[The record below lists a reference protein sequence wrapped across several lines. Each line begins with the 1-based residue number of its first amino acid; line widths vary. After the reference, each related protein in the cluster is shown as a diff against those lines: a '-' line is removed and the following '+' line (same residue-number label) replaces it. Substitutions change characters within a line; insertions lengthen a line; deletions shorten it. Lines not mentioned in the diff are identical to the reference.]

1 MIIITENENP
11 LGDLE
16 IPEEGLL
23 KAELQNEIE
32 VRMAATVENL
42 YILDVELE
50 TFVTLVKESVEDNKD
65 NPENLQTLYDYLD
78 EMWGVVIA
86 NELRD
91 VLIDT
96 LCIVQENKHELQE
109 ILEELEEKLEK

>member
-1 MIIITENENP
+1 MENENP

-32 VRMAATVENL
+32 VRIAATVENL

-50 TFVTLVKESVEDNKD
+50 TFVNLVKESVEDNKD
-65 NPENLQTLYDYLD
+65 NPENLQTFSTIW
-78 EMWGVVIA
+78 MKCGG
-86 NELRD
+86 
-91 VLIDT
+91 
-96 LCIVQENKHELQE
+96 
-109 ILEELEEKLEK
+109 